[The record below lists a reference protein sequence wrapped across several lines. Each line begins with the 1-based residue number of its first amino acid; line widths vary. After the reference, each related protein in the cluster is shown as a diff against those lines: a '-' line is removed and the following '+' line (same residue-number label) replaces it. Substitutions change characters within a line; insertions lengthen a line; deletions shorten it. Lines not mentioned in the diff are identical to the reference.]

1 MGFGLLATV
10 KSQADRTAQW
20 AAIALGF
27 SIPLSTALDNVLLV
41 LVAVGW
47 LASCAWRETW
57 QATRANTVALA
68 ALGLFALLALG
79 TLYGERNPGDA
90 STYLGKYVDLLF
102 VPVFAFMFRDSAL
115 RRRATYALAA
125 SLALVL
131 AISFLIF
138 AGMPVAKPLL
148 GSPGNPVVFKQ
159 YLTHGILMAYGAF
172 LFAELALTETA
183 RGRRVLWF
191 VAAIAAA
198 VNVLFL
204 GQGRTGY
211 LLLAVLAV
219 YLGYRWMRW
228 RGLALA
234 LALTA
239 ATVTAAA
246 LIPGPFQQRLGL
258 AAGEQASSPI
268 SHGAQIST
276 AQRLEFYRTSL
287 AIIRDQ
293 PLLGVGTGGYSRA
306 YAENAQD
313 GKIPQSRNPHNEYLH
328 IMVQLGLVGLAALLY
343 LFWTHW
349 RLAPRLASP
358 REHHLARGLV
368 LAIAVGCLFNSLL
381 LDHTEGL
388 LYAWLSGLLFAGLKS
403 RGEQRTVNSE
413 R

>member
-1 MGFGLLATV
+1 M
-10 KSQADRTAQW
+10 SQADRVARW

-57 QATRANTVALA
+57 RATRANTVALA
-68 ALGLFALLALG
+68 ALGLFVLLALG

-90 STYLGKYVDLLF
+90 MTYLGKYVDLLF
-102 VPVFAFMFRDSAL
+102 VPVFAFIFRDAVS
-115 RRRATYALAA
+115 RQRAIYALAA
-125 SLALVL
+125 SLVLVL
-131 AISFLIF
+131 AISFLIA
-138 AGMPVAKPLL
+138 AGMPVAKPLR
-148 GSPGNPVVFKQ
+148 GFPGNPVVFKE

-172 LFAELALTETA
+172 LFAELALAETV

-198 VNVLFL
+198 VNVMFL
-204 GQGRTGY
+204 GLGRTGY
-211 LLLAVLAV
+211 LLLPVLAV

-234 LALTA
+234 LALMA
-239 ATVTAAA
+239 AIVTAAA

-258 AAGEQASSPI
+258 AAGEQASSLI
-268 SHGAQIST
+268 SQSARVSN
-276 AQRLEFYRTSL
+276 AVRLELYRTSL
-287 AIIRDQ
+287 AIIRDH
-293 PLLGVGTGGYSRA
+293 PLLGVGTGGFSRA
-306 YAENAQD
+306 YAEMAQ
-313 GKIPQSRNPHNEYLH
+313 GSKIPKSSNPHNEYLH
-328 IMVQLGLVGLAALLY
+328 ITVQLGLVGLAALLY

-368 LAIAVGCLFNSLL
+368 LTIAAGCLFNSLL

-388 LYAWLSGLLFAGLKS
+388 LYAWLTGLLFAGLKS
-403 RGEQRTVNSE
+403 KGEQRTVNGE
-413 R
+413 Q